1 MFFKPKNN
9 IIYNS
14 LIIQILN
21 IVLQI
26 LFRVYNRFG
35 QMVFETR
42 DWLKQWDG
50 KFKGQGADPATYV
63 WMLSF
68 INPDTGKRIEQK
80 GTSILIR

>member
-1 MFFKPKNN
+1 
-9 IIYNS
+9 
-14 LIIQILN
+14 
-21 IVLQI
+21 
-26 LFRVYNRFG
+26 
-35 QMVFETR
+35 MVFETR

-50 KFKGQGADPATYV
+50 KFKGQGADPASYV